1 MEWLYGEFD
10 ISKKPPCSGL
20 RYPTCTHG
28 VHRSFALS
36 LHVFM
41 VLFKRHMALNAL
53 MSWVLLGAGWFL
65 VAFVVAIGPLAI
77 ETSGRGSYFGPS
89 GFWYT

>member
-1 MEWLYGEFD
+1 
-10 ISKKPPCSGL
+10 
-20 RYPTCTHG
+20 
-28 VHRSFALS
+28 
-36 LHVFM
+36 M

-89 GFWYT
+89 GFWYTYIKVLVFNPANQAVGVGLRITIR